1 MHELSVALGIVKI
14 AENEAAKAKASRV
27 TEIALEIGVLAG
39 VELDSLDFV
48 WDSAV
53 KGSVLEN
60 AKRHVTVVKGL
71 AKCADCDAEFELENI
86 YDICPNCSSNFKG
99 ILKGKELRVKYL
111 EVI

>member
-14 AENEAAKAKASRV
+14 AEKEAAKAKASKV
-27 TEIALEIGVLAG
+27 TEIALDIGVLAG

-60 AKRHVTVVKGL
+60 AKRHVAVVKGL
-71 AKCADCDAEFELENI
+71 AKCADCNTEFELENI